1 MNMARIRHIMEMR
14 RASKAPPLLP
24 KLKRSVDERRQG
36 GPRDFLDIHLR
47 IRDLQVN
54 MGTSESVVCIFYEA
68 EGGAQG
74 PWKMC
79 TATDVL
85 AKVRSHDLL
94 NAFCVEYE
102 FDQFQQIKLEICDW
116 TEETVVVLGYTTFTV
131 AELVTSAKEPVTR
144 KVINEE
150 TGEFVAHALISCAPR
165 VRQTPVLVQFMA
177 RNISK
182 KVAGESGTIMFQVYR
197 IENNDDR
204 TLLYRSENSK
214 NGAKVLWRHFTLQ
227 HGDIADT
234 VDRQIEIVCYCRDE
248 KGKRS
253 VIGQF
258 QTEYSALINGS
269 SIQNLYHLINGLKSN
284 KKSCGTFEIVRC
296 TDVTV
301 HTFLDYVISG
311 ANVHLA
317 FAIDFSCSEN
327 ETEQPGI
334 RNFYEDVEFVV
345 RTLAQQFQEYDPSN
359 QFAAFGFGAKIPPLY
374 RESQEF
380 CLSLDTDPNCRG
392 TDGIMTAFTTALSS
406 VKPISNAHFAHVIYY
421 VSKLAQ
427 HSHSRGN
434 SGRPQY
440 YVLTIITKGCIKDLK
455 ETIQAIIFAS
465 RAPISVLFVGVGNG
479 PFSDLE
485 RLGSAGSR
493 LAFQGRKAER
503 DVVQFA
509 AINAQTIS
517 DVGIAEFK
525 SVFREQALAQIPW
538 QMATWM
544 MKNGVAPNSAKGS
557 TTVMYHPSTAPTQRR
572 RLQHR
577 SGSVDTNSE
586 NEDSYGS
593 FGGNSEFDFRPCSA
607 NSDIQRIINDSETLS
622 ISSCPTTKRM
632 PSSGSLYE
640 EGDRRRSQ
648 PNVPPSLGGL
658 RSFSIQASSSSGSFV
673 GSAFR
678 QRRSRMFVD

>member
-1 MNMARIRHIMEMR
+1 M
-14 RASKAPPLLP
+14 LP
-24 KLKRSVDERRQG
+24 ISHYRSVDERRAS
-36 GPRDFLDIHLR
+36 GPKDFLDIHLR

-54 MGTSESVVCIFYEA
+54 LGASDSFICIFYES

-94 NAFCVEYE
+94 NAFSVEYE
-102 FDQFQQIKLEICDW
+102 FDQFQQIKLETCDY
-116 TEETVVVLGYTTFTV
+116 TEETASVLGYTTFTV
-131 AELVTSAKEPVTR
+131 AELVASNKEPITR

-150 TGEFVAHALISCAPR
+150 TGDFVAHALISCAPR
-165 VRQTPVLVQFMA
+165 ARATPVLVQFLA
-177 RNISK
+177 RSISK
-182 KVAGESGTIMFQVYR
+182 KSVGENGTIMFQVYR

-204 TLLYRSENSK
+204 MLLYRSEPTK
-214 NGAKVLWRHFTLQ
+214 NGSKVLWRHFTLQ
-227 HGDIADT
+227 RGDIADT
-234 VDRQIEIVCYCRDE
+234 IDRQIEVVCYCRDD

-269 SIQNLYHLINGLKSN
+269 SIQNLYHLINGVKGN
-284 KKSCGTFEIVRC
+284 KKSCGTFEVVRC
-296 TDVTV
+296 ADVTMY
-301 HTFLDYVISG
+301 TFLDYVISG
-311 ANVHLA
+311 ANVHFA
-317 FAIDFSCSEN
+317 VAIDFSCSE
-327 ETEQPGI
+327 TDSEQPAI

-345 RTLAQQFQEYDPSN
+345 RTLGQQFHEYDPSN
-359 QFAAFGFGAKIPPLY
+359 QYAAFGLGAKIPPLY

-380 CLSLDTDPNCRG
+380 CLSLETDPNCRG
-392 TDGIMTAFTTALSS
+392 LDGILNAFTTALSS
-406 VKPISNAHFAHVIYY
+406 VKPMSNAHFAHVIYY

-434 SGRPQY
+434 TGRPQY

-465 RAPISVLFVGVGNG
+465 RAPISVIFVGVGNG

-509 AINAQTIS
+509 SVNAQTIS
-517 DVGIAEFK
+517 DVGIEEFK

-544 MKNGVAPNSAKGS
+544 MKNGVVPNSAKGS
-557 TTVMYHPSTAPTQRR
+557 TTMMYHPSTAPTQRR
-572 RLQHR
+572 RLQQR
-577 SGSVDTNSE
+577 SGSFDTNSE

-593 FGGNSEFDFRPCSA
+593 FGGMSAEFEFRPGSA
-607 NSDIQRIINDSETLS
+607 NSELQRIISDSETLS
-622 ISSCPTTKRM
+622 ISSCPTAKRM

-640 EGDRRRSQ
+640 ESDRRRSQ
-648 PNVPPSLGGL
+648 PSVPPGLGGL

-678 QRRSRMFVD
+678 QRRSRMLID